1 MKMTTMLLREDLP
14 IKYYLGLH
22 GEDSMRDK
30 YYPIFE
36 ISQYL
41 IRVYATKAKDL
52 DMSSFKFS
60 SKSLKYVFGDRIK
73 DETFK
78 EEIVQYLKALLKDEL
93 LISKGE
99 SIFFTKN
106 ALKHFYQIND

>member
-1 MKMTTMLLREDLP
+1 MLLREDLP

-41 IRVYATKAKDL
+41 IRVYATKAK
-52 DMSSFKFS
+52 
-60 SKSLKYVFGDRIK
+60 
-73 DETFK
+73 
-78 EEIVQYLKALLKDEL
+78 
-93 LISKGE
+93 
-99 SIFFTKN
+99 
-106 ALKHFYQIND
+106 

>member
-1 MKMTTMLLREDLP
+1 M
-14 IKYYLGLH
+14 G
-22 GEDSMRDK
+22 
-30 YYPIFE
+30 
-36 ISQYL
+36 
-41 IRVYATKAKDL
+41 
-52 DMSSFKFS
+52 SFKFS

-78 EEIVQYLKALLKDEL
+78 EEIVQYLKTLLKDEL